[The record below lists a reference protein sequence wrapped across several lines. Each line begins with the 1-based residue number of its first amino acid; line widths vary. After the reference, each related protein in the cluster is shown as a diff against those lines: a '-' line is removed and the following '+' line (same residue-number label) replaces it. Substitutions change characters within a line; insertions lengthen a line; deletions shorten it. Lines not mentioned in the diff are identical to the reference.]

1 MKGPGME
8 RRYFEGTWQKK
19 RAFSPVVTASGGR
32 LVFAAGHGAPVDAD
46 GNSLAGDFDAQVHE
60 SFRLLA
66 ASLAEADSGLTDL
79 VSMTVFII
87 DARYG
92 DRFTELR
99 AGYFPRGRYPAS
111 AMVTVKGFAQPE
123 MMVEIQGIAVADD
136 RDDPD

>member
-1 MKGPGME
+1 ME
-8 RRYFEGTWQKK
+8 RRYYEGTWQKK
-19 RAFSPVVTASGGR
+19 RAFSPVVATRGGR
-32 LVFAAGHGAPVDAD
+32 MVFAAGHGAPVDAD

-66 ASLAEADSGLTDL
+66 ASLAQAESGLTDL

-99 AGYFPRGRYPAS
+99 ARYFPRGRYPAS

-123 MMVEIQGIAVADD
+123 MMVEIQGVAVADD
-136 RDDPD
+136 HGDPD

>member
-1 MKGPGME
+1 MKGAGME
-8 RRYFEGTWQKK
+8 RRYYEGTWQKK
-19 RAFSPVVTASGGR
+19 RAFSPVVSATGGR
-32 LVFAAGHGAPVDAD
+32 MVFAAGHGAPHDAD

-66 ASLAEADSGLTDL
+66 ASLERAEAKLTDM

-87 DARYG
+87 DARHG

-99 AGYFPRGRYPAS
+99 AGYFPANRFPAS

-123 MMVEIQGIAVADD
+123 MMVEIQGIAVVQDEGDAD
-136 RDDPD
+136 